1 MASRY
6 PDPMTRRTA
15 ARRWAIALIALSAV
29 ALVICVG
36 ATVEAGQV
44 APVFFWPTPEGT
56 DVVLTKRQYESALAA
71 RQVGRLAAAAAV
83 VLALAAV
90 TLTHRAR
97 RASRV
102 R

>member
-1 MASRY
+1 MHRY
-6 PDPMTRRTA
+6 RDPMTRRTA
-15 ARRWAIALIALSAV
+15 SLRWAIALIALSVV
-29 ALVICVG
+29 ALVIFVG

-44 APVFFWPTPEGT
+44 APVFSWPTAEDS
-56 DVVLTKRQYESALAA
+56 DVVLTKRQYKSALAA
-71 RQVGRLAAAAAV
+71 QQVGRLAAAAAV
-83 VLALAAV
+83 VLALAAI

>member
-1 MASRY
+1 MHRY
-6 PDPMTRRTA
+6 RDPMTGRTA
-15 ARRWAIALIALSAV
+15 SLRWAIALIALSVV

-44 APVFFWPTPEGT
+44 APVFSWPTAEGS
-56 DVVLTKRQYESALAA
+56 DVVMTKRQYESALAA
-71 RQVGRLAAAAAV
+71 QQVGRLAAAAAV
-83 VLALAAV
+83 VLALAAI